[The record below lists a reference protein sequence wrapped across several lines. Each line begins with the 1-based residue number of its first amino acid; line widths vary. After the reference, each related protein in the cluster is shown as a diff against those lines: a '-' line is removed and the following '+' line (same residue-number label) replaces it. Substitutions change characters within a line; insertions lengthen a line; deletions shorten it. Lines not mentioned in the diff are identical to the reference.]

1 MTVNEKILF
10 DALKQSL
17 GLINDMIDSE
27 DVAAFVGK
35 NRDFIEMILSD
46 GKDALSAVDPSMTA
60 ICKGDSCT
68 FSLS

>member
-17 GLINDMIDSE
+17 DLINDMTVSD
-27 DVAAFVGK
+27 DVAVFVGK

-46 GKDALSAVDPSMTA
+46 GKDALSAVDQSITA
-60 ICKGDSCT
+60 ICQGDSCR

>member
-17 GLINDMIDSE
+17 DLINDMTVSD
-27 DVAAFVGK
+27 DVAVFVGK

-46 GKDALSAVDPSMTA
+46 GKDALSAVDAAMTA
-60 ICKGDSCT
+60 ICQGDSCR

>member
-17 GLINDMIDSE
+17 GLINDMVESD

-35 NRDFIEMILSD
+35 NSDFIEMILVD
-46 GKDALSAVDPSMTA
+46 GKDALSSADPSMTA

>member
-17 GLINDMIDSE
+17 DLINNMIGSD
-27 DVAAFVGK
+27 DVSDFVIK

-46 GKDALSAVDPSMTA
+46 GKDALSTVDDSMTA
-60 ICKGDSCT
+60 ICKGDSCR

>member
-1 MTVNEKILF
+1 MTVNEKILC

-17 GLINDMIDSE
+17 SLINDIIESD

-35 NRDFIEMILSD
+35 NRDFIEMILAD
-46 GKDALSAVDPSMTA
+46 GRDALSSVDPSLSA